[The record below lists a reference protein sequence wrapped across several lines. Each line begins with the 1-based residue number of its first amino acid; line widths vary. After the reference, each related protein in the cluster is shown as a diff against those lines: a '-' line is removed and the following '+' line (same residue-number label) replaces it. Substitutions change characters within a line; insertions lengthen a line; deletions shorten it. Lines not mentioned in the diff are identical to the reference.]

1 MFVYSGGI
9 NRAAWGVRRFGDIR
23 YSEGYHLVG
32 SFPTRI
38 YGTKIVIY
46 DSTGLKKF
54 EIGDDIRD
62 NKIIS
67 VNFTENSHGCVS
79 FNFTLSQY
87 IAALYNYRVDIFLYG
102 QNTPWFSGYINK
114 KPRSGT
120 TETTFK
126 YEGYGY
132 YDQLETCIIDKE
144 YFAVQPAQKGK
155 DNSGSGSM
163 TTAGTPTT
171 SLALTQYKVVIDGA
185 GSVGAATFKWSDDGG
200 STWNATGVTTSAS
213 AISLNNGVTVTFSNG
228 DEGTSFEAGDFWT
241 FGAQDFDMEISNI
254 VEDIVKTFIE
264 PKTNIVYNPSKLEDT
279 DYIATYVKFDKV
291 SAKDAFQDL
300 ADIAQN
306 FVFGVDEYREL
317 FFSQKDTTINN
328 DLIKFIGKHV
338 EKFEPEEDIDD
349 VRNKLYIRCGAIT
362 DGSNYIGYVEDSAS
376 KLLYGLR
383 EDVVTS
389 PTVLDSDDALRWGQY
404 KLTQVK
410 DAKQQAKLTNID
422 IDRVHVKAEGK
433 ARIFDRT
440 GVAYEIEIV
449 KVSYKITSKGMLC
462 DIELGAEDIPIEQQF
477 LKMIRDIKNQEI
489 LQAANLSQLS

>member
-1 MFVYSGGI
+1 MFIYSGGI
-9 NRAAWGVRRFGDIR
+9 NRATWGVRRFGDIR
-23 YSEGYHLVG
+23 FSEAYHLIG
-32 SFPTRI
+32 SFPTRV
-38 YGTKIVIY
+38 YGTKIIIY

-67 VNFTENSHGCVS
+67 LNFSENPHGCVS

-87 IAALYNYRVDIFLYG
+87 IAALYNYRVDVYLYG
-102 QNTPWFSGYINK
+102 QNVPWFSGYINK
-114 KPRSGT
+114 KPKVGS

-144 YFAVQPAQKGK
+144 YFAIQPAQKDK
-155 DNSGSGSM
+155 NSSGSGSM
-163 TTAGTPTT
+163 ATGGTPTA
-171 SLALTQYKVVIDGA
+171 SLSLTFYKVSIDGA
-185 GSVGAATFKWSDDGG
+185 GAVGAATFKWSDDGG
-200 STWNATGVTTSAS
+200 NTWDASGITTSAS
-213 AISLNNGVTVTFSNG
+213 PITLNNGVTVSFANG
-228 DEGTSFEAGDFWT
+228 DTGTSFEVGDFWT

-264 PKTNIVYNPSKLEDT
+264 PKTNIVYNPTKLEDT
-279 DYIATYVKFDKV
+279 NYEATYVKFDKV

-317 FFSQKDTTINN
+317 FFSQKNTEINT

-338 EKFEPEEDIDD
+338 EEFKPEEDIDD

-362 DGSNYIGYVEDSAS
+362 DGSNYIGYVEDTDSRAI
-376 KLLYGLR
+376 YGLR

-389 PTVLDSDDALRWGQY
+389 PTVLDADDALRWGQY

-410 DAKQQAKLTNID
+410 DAKQSAKLSNID
-422 IDRVHVKAEGK
+422 INRVHVKADGK
-433 ARIFDRT
+433 ARIFDRFGT
-440 GVAYEIEIV
+440 AYEIEIV

-462 DIELGAEDIPIEQQF
+462 DIELGAEDVPIEQQF
-477 LKMIRDIKNQEI
+477 IKMIRDIKNQEI